1 MHEEWKRLYIEEQYS
16 LESIARSFSVSA
28 GTVRRQLLK
37 MGVKTRA
44 KPVKGSKRPAF
55 SSEHKERIRESAKG
69 RPSYWKGKKHTKRML
84 YLNMLTHMHW
94 TVDLDFLTQF
104 DDIERLKALNRLLTR
119 DRVSEHFDT
128 AKYMRF
134 IEKFYHDEKFI
145 RQLELFA
152 ESNNKYDRPSLDH
165 IIPLSRGG
173 TWDLDNLQIISWFDN
188 RAKCDMTQDEYEAM
202 KKRYWG

>member
-1 MHEEWKRLYIEEQYS
+1 MYEEWKRLYVDECYT
-16 LESIARSFSVSA
+16 LRMIAKKFN
-28 GTVRRQLLK
+28 TNHHFVRRRLVE
-37 MGVKTRA
+37 MGVGITNKGRA
-44 KPVKGSKRPAF
+44 REPFTYEHRKRI
-55 SSEHKERIRESAKG
+55 SEKAKG

-84 YLNMLTHMHW
+84 YLNMLAHMQW
-94 TVDLDFLTQF
+94 TVDLDFLMQF
-104 DDIERLKALNRLLTR
+104 DDIERLKVLNRLLTR
-119 DRVSEHFDT
+119 ARISEHFDT

-145 RQLELFA
+145 RQLELFT

-202 KKRYWG
+202 KKRYWT